1 MNYIFYRLKKVA
13 SLEHKFRKMTSN
25 TISIHS
31 YQSPVGE
38 LILGDYQNQLC
49 LCDWRY
55 RKMRSEVDN
64 RILKGLQAE
73 FVEEQTPLLN
83 ETQNQLEAYF
93 DKKSTAFDLP
103 LLLVGTAFQQTVW
116 KALQQIDYG
125 KTQTYLGLSKQLN
138 NPKAIRAVASANG
151 ANAISIIIPCHRI
164 IGSNQELVGYAGGL
178 SAKKKLLTLEQG
190 SQLELF

>member
-1 MNYIFYRLKKVA
+1 MQPNI
-13 SLEHKFRKMTSN
+13 
-25 TISIHS
+25 IHIH
-31 YQSPVGE
+31 YYHSPVGE
-38 LILGDYQNQLC
+38 LVLGDFNNQLC

-55 RKMRSEVDN
+55 RKMRNEVDN

-73 FVEEQTPLLN
+73 FVEDLTPILT

-93 DKKSTAFDLP
+93 DKKSTTFSLP
-103 LLLVGTAFQQTVW
+103 LLLVGTDFQQTVW
-116 KALQQIDYG
+116 KVLQQIDYG

-164 IGSNQELVGYAGGL
+164 IGSNQQLVGYAGGL
-178 SAKKKLLTLEQG
+178 SAKKKLLALEQG
-190 SQLELF
+190 SQLELFQ